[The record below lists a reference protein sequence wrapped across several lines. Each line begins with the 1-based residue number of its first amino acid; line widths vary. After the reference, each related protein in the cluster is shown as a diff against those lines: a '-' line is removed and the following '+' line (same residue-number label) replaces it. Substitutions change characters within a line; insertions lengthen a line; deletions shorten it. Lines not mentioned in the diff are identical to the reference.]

1 MSNNK
6 RVLLAILDGWGHG
19 LKRRSDAISLAHT
32 PFIDSLYVKYPSSE
46 LVTFGEQV
54 GLPEG
59 QMGNAKSKRP
69 RFSFCPSKFSRVP
82 SKSSSNF
89 LPLNSV

>member
-1 MSNNK
+1 MSNQK

-19 LKRRSDAISLAHT
+19 LKRRADAITLAKT
-32 PFIDSLYVKYPSSE
+32 PFIDNLYVKYPSSE

-59 QMGNAKSKRP
+59 DRKS
-69 RFSFCPSKFSRVP
+69 V
-82 SKSSSNF
+82 
-89 LPLNSV
+89 V